1 MPHKPPRAAVII
13 VNWNAGARRIERC
26 LAALAAQNFRDF
38 EVLLVDNGS
47 SDNSLDALTSAPFP
61 VRLLK
66 QSENLGFARANNLA
80 ARATAAPL
88 LALLNPDA
96 YPEPGW
102 LGALIRAADK
112 WPDAAAFGSLQIDA
126 NDPGRLDG
134 AGDAYHVSGLAYRGH
149 FGWPAAAAPRC
160 EAETFAP
167 CAAAALYRRDPFLAL
182 GGFDERF
189 FCYHEDVD
197 LGFRLR
203 LAGWS
208 CLQIPQARVAHEG
221 SALTGRRSEFAVYH
235 GTRNRIWTFVKNMPG
250 ALIWALAPLH
260 AAANLAALA
269 RSAMTGSF
277 GPTARGVRDA
287 LKEARAVLAERRRI
301 QAARRAGVSDLARQ
315 MAWSPVK
322 LLRREAVLRPVKDGY
337 DAAQGEK

>member
-1 MPHKPPRAAVII
+1 MPQHAPRAAVII
-13 VNWNAGARRIERC
+13 VNWNAGAGRLRRC
-26 LAALAAQNFRDF
+26 FAALAAQEFRDF
-38 EVLLVDNGS
+38 ETLLVDNAS
-47 SDNSLDALTSAPFP
+47 SDDSLEALEGAPIS
-61 VRLLK
+61 VRLLR
-66 QSENLGFARANNLA
+66 QDENLGFARANNLA

-102 LGALIRAADK
+102 LGALVRAAEK
-112 WPDAAAFGSLQIDA
+112 RPNAAAFGSLQIDA
-126 NDPGRLDG
+126 KDPGRLDG

-149 FGWPAAAAPRC
+149 FGWPAAAAPRH

-167 CAAAALYRRDPFLAL
+167 CAAAALYRRDPFLEL

-208 CLQIPQARVAHEG
+208 CLQIPDARVAHEG
-221 SALTGRRSEFAVYH
+221 SALTGRRSAFAVYH
-235 GTRNRIWTFVKNMPG
+235 GTRNRIWTFIKNMPG
-250 ALIWALAPLH
+250 ALFWVFAPLH
-260 AAANLAALA
+260 ATANLAALA

-287 LKEARAVLAERRRI
+287 LKEGRAVFSERRRI